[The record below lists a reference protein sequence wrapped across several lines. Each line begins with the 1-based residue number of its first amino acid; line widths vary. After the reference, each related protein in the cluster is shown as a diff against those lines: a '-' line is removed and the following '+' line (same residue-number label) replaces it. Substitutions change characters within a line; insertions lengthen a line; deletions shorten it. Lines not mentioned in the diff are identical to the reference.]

1 MVKVFYTIS
10 MVCMFLFSNAQS
22 AFEDRIREIKNDIQ
36 IITEQEK
43 EALRLDVEQINE
55 QLEKKIITA
64 SEADIK
70 KRDAAEKCAERI
82 ETRVEPLEREIHDLV
97 QGEVESY
104 PEIPAPPAPPAEGD
118 LDMPPSPPDAPDAPD
133 DKDEY
138 RKLKGDIKDLAKEW
152 TPGKKDKKK
161 RSESRTTTQFVFA
174 FGLNN
179 LITDGDLGSID
190 GNGIKLSNSRFY
202 EWGWTWKTRL
212 AKDSPLLQLKYG
224 MSLTYN
230 NLRPDENKYFV
241 KSGDRTYLA
250 PHPYTLTDEPY
261 FRKINLVVPI
271 HLEFDFSKKRMH
283 DDQVYVRSQ
292 KSFRLG
298 IGGYA
303 GISTKTKQI
312 LEYKNNGL
320 RTEEETSGDY
330 NTSQFVYG
338 VSGYIGYKDF
348 SIYTKFDLNPLFTD
362 DLANQKNVSLGIRFD
377 FN

>member
-1 MVKVFYTIS
+1 MVKVFYTIT

-118 LDMPPSPPDAPDAPD
+118 LDMPPSPPDAPD

-224 MSLTYN
+224 LSLTYN

>member
-1 MVKVFYTIS
+1 MVKVFYTIT

-152 TPGKKDKKK
+152 TPGKK
-161 RSESRTTTQFVFA
+161 R
-174 FGLNN
+174 
-179 LITDGDLGSID
+179 
-190 GNGIKLSNSRFY
+190 
-202 EWGWTWKTRL
+202 
-212 AKDSPLLQLKYG
+212 
-224 MSLTYN
+224 
-230 NLRPDENKYFV
+230 
-241 KSGDRTYLA
+241 
-250 PHPYTLTDEPY
+250 
-261 FRKINLVVPI
+261 
-271 HLEFDFSKKRMH
+271 
-283 DDQVYVRSQ
+283 
-292 KSFRLG
+292 
-298 IGGYA
+298 
-303 GISTKTKQI
+303 
-312 LEYKNNGL
+312 
-320 RTEEETSGDY
+320 
-330 NTSQFVYG
+330 
-338 VSGYIGYKDF
+338 
-348 SIYTKFDLNPLFTD
+348 
-362 DLANQKNVSLGIRFD
+362 
-377 FN
+377 

>member
-1 MVKVFYTIS
+1 MVKVFYTIT

-230 NLRPDENKYFV
+230 NLRPDENKYYV

-261 FRKINLVVPI
+261 FRKINLVVPV

-298 IGGYA
+298 IGG
-303 GISTKTKQI
+303 IM
-312 LEYKNNGL
+312 
-320 RTEEETSGDY
+320 
-330 NTSQFVYG
+330 
-338 VSGYIGYKDF
+338 DF
-348 SIYTKFDLNPLFTD
+348 ALKKRQVVIIIR
-362 DLANQKNVSLGIRFD
+362 VSLCMA
-377 FN
+377 